1 MLFQPFKKAT
11 KAETP
16 GFADA
21 AYQDSVLNQREE
33 DAARSLFGRNLIGG
47 MTMYNEMTPDS
58 SPIHD
63 ALFGVDPVDVST
75 SAELAGGTE
84 ALGLAD
90 VGAAGMG
97 VDGLAM
103 AGAAPIA
110 APTAQAAS
118 AGLGMPAVAS
128 VAPVAA
134 EGAALTGAGGTG
146 LAAMGPAGWA
156 AMAAMAL
163 GLFG

>member
-33 DAARSLFGRNLIGG
+33 DAARSLFGQNLIGG

-63 ALFGVDPVDVST
+63 ALFGVDPIDVST
-75 SAELAGGTE
+75 TAELAGGAE
-84 ALGLAD
+84 ALGAAEVGLA
-90 VGAAGMG
+90 GLG
-97 VDGLAM
+97 VDGTAM
-103 AGAAPIA
+103 AGATSAL

-118 AGLGMPAVAS
+118 AGLGMPAVTS

-134 EGAALTGAGGTG
+134 EGAALTGAGGAG

-156 AMAAMAL
+156 AAAAIAL